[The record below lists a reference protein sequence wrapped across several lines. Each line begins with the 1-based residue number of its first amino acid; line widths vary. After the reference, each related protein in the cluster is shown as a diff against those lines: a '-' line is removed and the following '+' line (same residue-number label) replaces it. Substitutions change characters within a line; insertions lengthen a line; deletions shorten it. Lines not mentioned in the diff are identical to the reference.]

1 MLLIMTATTSTG
13 IITECLRTLRNCS
26 GSNWAQ
32 NHDLWES
39 LLLKTFSLIKT
50 KINQVDNEN
59 DLVQLRVALQ
69 FVGNLLTAHQ
79 ELTDV
84 IWEHIGPH
92 SMYVIKSSGGCLGH

>member
-1 MLLIMTATTSTG
+1 MLLVMTTAASTE
-13 IITECLRTLRNCS
+13 IITESLRTLRNCS

-32 NHDLWES
+32 NHDLWKS
-39 LLLKTFSLIKT
+39 LLLETFTLIKT
-50 KINQVDNEN
+50 KINQVDNES
-59 DLVQLRVALQ
+59 DLIQLRVALQ
-69 FVGNLLTAHQ
+69 VVGNLLTAQQ

>member
-1 MLLIMTATTSTG
+1 M
-13 IITECLRTLRNCS
+13 
-26 GSNWAQ
+26 
-32 NHDLWES
+32 
-39 LLLKTFSLIKT
+39 
-50 KINQVDNEN
+50 DNEN

-92 SMYVIKSSGGCLGH
+92 SMYVIKSSGGSLGH